1 MDFSYMLLGYMVYY
15 LNPTFIIIF
24 MLNLV
29 SVHYFE
35 IYSDKETT
43 ANIVKKLGAKKYTY
57 VRHVNGKDLQTGFYL
72 SWSCVAYVDRRDYER
87 EMIHLFTS
95 KRRYREIVQQ
105 NTDSKEIVIDSK
117 EPVLVQ
123 PRTLQVFLRKGSY
136 KNFYYTSIRL
146 DVGHIVPIGCQQE
159 IVADIVDIYRQHTRA
174 TVFLHGV
181 SCAGK
186 STVGYLVA
194 KELKTKF
201 CHSFNPSDPGDQLT
215 SMLNDA
221 GVEEGCPIVIV
232 LEEVD
237 VMIKALHEAK
247 IERNPDTP
255 VSVYNKTTWT
265 NFLDDMIFFKHVILL
280 MTSNTPKD
288 VIDQLDEAYLR
299 QGRIHR
305 SITMPDKLNI
315 EKLE

>member
-1 MDFSYMLLGYMVYY
+1 MDYSYMLVGYLIYY
-15 LNPTFIIIF
+15 LKPTFLAIF
-24 MLNLV
+24 LLNLC
-29 SVHYFE
+29 SINYFE

-43 ANIVKKLGAKKYTY
+43 ANIVKKLGKHKYTY
-57 VRHVNGKDLQTGFYL
+57 VRHLNGKDIQTGFYL
-72 SWSCVAYVDRRDYER
+72 SWACVAFVDRRDYER
-87 EMIHLFTS
+87 EGIYLLTS
-95 KRRYREIVQQ
+95 KEHYRKIVEQ
-105 NTDSKEIVIDSK
+105 NTDSQEV
-117 EPVLVQ
+117 VHCAVQ
-123 PRTLQVFLRKGSY
+123 PRTLQVFLRRGCY
-136 KNFYYTSIRL
+136 KNFYYTNIRL
-146 DVGHIVPIGCQQE
+146 DVEHIKPMGCQKE
-159 IVADIVDIYRQHTRA
+159 IVDTIVDIYRQHTRA

-194 KELKTKF
+194 KELNTKF

-221 GVEEGCPIVIV
+221 GVEEGCPIVLV

-265 NFLDDMIFFKHVILL
+265 NFLDDMVFFKNVILL
-280 MTSNTPKD
+280 MTSNTPKA
-288 VIDQLDEAYLR
+288 VIDKLDEAYLR
-299 QGRIHR
+299 QGRVHR
-305 SITMPDKLNI
+305 SITMPNKLTF
-315 EKLE
+315 